1 VEVYSTLT
9 RMPGQRRVAGEQAI
23 LFVKDIRARLTIVAL
38 DAEEY
43 SDALHASASLGIAGG
58 AIYDAML
65 AHCAVKAKAESIYTW
80 NLRHYALC
88 GHEVAGLLRTPSQG

>member
-1 VEVYSTLT
+1 
-9 RMPGQRRVAGEQAI
+9 MPGWRRVAGEQAI
-23 LFVKDIRARLTIVAL
+23 LFVKDIRDRLTIVAL

-43 SDALHASASLGIAGG
+43 SGALQASASLGIAGG
-58 AIYDAML
+58 AICDAML

-88 GHEVAGLLRTPSQG
+88 GSEVAGLLRTPAQG